1 MLDTELSF
9 FTAENDSFEEHL
21 LKAFEN
27 PGDKIFSANL
37 YKVES
42 IKVLKIWGEKEEGE
56 KYFWPLV
63 KVTVENYDEEI
74 TIPFN
79 EAILYT
85 HFGTKIQVQDEEQ
98 VNKDMMKL
106 NQILNSLEAIKLAIT
121 FHPEDEFPKVEITDI
136 KLSK

>member
-1 MLDTELSF
+1 MFE
-9 FTAENDSFEEHL
+9 FEEHL

-42 IKVLKIWGEKEEGE
+42 IKILKIWGEKEEGE

-79 EAILYT
+79 EAVTTLTLLSYNNHLRYCTLIL
-85 HFGTKIQVQDEEQ
+85 EQ
-98 VNKDMMKL
+98 KFKYKMKNK
-106 NQILNSLEAIKLAIT
+106 
-121 FHPEDEFPKVEITDI
+121 
-136 KLSK
+136 